1 MKRLSTRSH
10 TPPSRAR
17 GSGPDPID
25 VAVGTKIKFRRCLLD
40 MSQGELGEAL
50 GVTFQQIQKY
60 EKGTN
65 RVSASRLQHIADV
78 LHVPVTFFFAEEPNA
93 RLAVETDI
101 DELSHFIMSEEGVEL
116 SKAFSRIDSS
126 SLRKAIVALV
136 TAISD
141 QHRAP

>member
-10 TPPSRAR
+10 TPPSRAK
-17 GSGPDPID
+17 GSRPDPID
-25 VAVGTKIKFRRCLLD
+25 VAVGTKIKFRRFLLD

-65 RVSASRLQHIADV
+65 RVSASRLQRIAEV
-78 LHVPVTFFFAEEPNA
+78 LHVPVAYFFPDEPNA
-93 RLAVETDI
+93 KLALEADI
-101 DELSHFIMSEEGVEL
+101 DELSHFIMSEEGLTL
-116 SKAFSRIDSS
+116 SKAFSQIGSP
-126 SLRKAIVALV
+126 SLRKAIIAIV
-136 TAISD
+136 TSIAD